1 MVRTNAHW
9 PNGES
14 AEGEKSRITPPI
26 NPKTKDPPLSS
37 SANTT
42 ISAARYSEK
51 PFIGKLIRA
60 ITSSWIIKIT
70 NKNSEVLKTLNILMF
85 N

>member
-1 MVRTNAHW
+1 
-9 PNGES
+9 
-14 AEGEKSRITPPI
+14 
-26 NPKTKDPPLSS
+26 
-37 SANTT
+37 
-42 ISAARYSEK
+42 
-51 PFIGKLIRA
+51 LIRA